1 MDSKFQNVEGNVKF
15 DITNKL
21 KPLIVDKDTR
31 YKVAIHVNVRVACI
45 IYNSLMAQT
54 C

>member
-1 MDSKFQNVEGNVKF
+1 MDSKFQNVERNVKF
-15 DITNKL
+15 DITKKL

-31 YKVAIHVNVRVACI
+31 YRFAIHVNIRVACV
-45 IYNSLMAQT
+45 IYNSLMVQT

>member
-15 DITNKL
+15 NITNKL
-21 KPLIVDKDTR
+21 KALIANKDRR
-31 YKVAIHVNVRVACI
+31 YRFAIHVNVRLACV
-45 IYNSLMAQT
+45 IYNSLMVQT